1 MVGFEKHGLMP
12 SFRVFTKDAL
22 EAIHLAS
29 LEILEKTGIKIAHGK
44 RLLEMLKDNG
54 CTVDSEKGSVL
65 FPSYVVEEALKKT
78 PKTFVICGRNPKYDC
93 KLDGRHIYFSTGTE
107 TTSTVDLED
116 GQWRSSTKN
125 DLEKLTRLIDA
136 LESLNIV
143 GTITTSL
150 DKPANVRCLHDYEAV
165 LNNTEK
171 PCGFNLYPPELAWY
185 LLDRVVEMATAVA
198 GSEKK
203 LKQRPLIG
211 GFFCT
216 ESPLKLEG
224 VFVETSLKLAR
235 MGLPCGIASMP
246 LGGATA
252 PATLAGTLLM
262 ANAEMLSGICTVE
275 LLCPGTPVSCTYLP
289 ASLDMRYGT
298 TGYGPEAMLQA
309 AAAVEISR
317 NYGLPV
323 HVFGVASIANLVGV
337 QSGIESVMSSILP
350 VLAGADVLYGA
361 GDLGNGMAASF
372 ERLVIDDEI
381 CKSLPFLVQGI
392 EVNDET
398 LALDVIHK
406 VGPGGEYV
414 SQKHTLGHFQKEHFY
429 PKLADTRNFEAWMKA
444 GAKTLVEKAKEKAKK
459 ILKEHWPTPLD
470 IDVQKEIFEI
480 VGRAEKELLKNPL
493 RNKTGCKPGK
503 EVPRL

>member
-12 SFRVFTKDAL
+12 SFRVFSEDAL
-22 EAIHLAS
+22 DAIHLAS
-29 LEILEKTGIKIAHGK
+29 LEVLEKTGIKIVHGK
-44 RLLEMLKDNG
+44 RILKMLKDNG
-54 CTVDSEKGSVL
+54 CTVDFEKGLVL
-65 FPSYVVEEALKKT
+65 FPSYVVEEAVKKT
-78 PKTFVICGRNPKYDC
+78 PKTFIMYGRNPKYDC
-93 KLDGRHIYFSTGTE
+93 KLDGKHIYFDTGTE
-107 TTSTVDLED
+107 TTSTVDLEN
-116 GQWRSSTKN
+116 GEWRPSTKN

-136 LESLNIV
+136 LESLNLV
-143 GTITTSL
+143 GTITTSM

-185 LLDRVVEMATAVA
+185 LLDRLIEMAVAVA

-211 GFFCT
+211 GFFTT

-224 VFVETSLKLAR
+224 VFVETALKLAS
-235 MGLPCGIASMP
+235 MGFPCGIASMP
-246 LGGATA
+246 QGGATA

-262 ANAEMLSGICTVE
+262 TNAEMLSGICTVE

-309 AAAVEISR
+309 AAAVEIAR
-317 NYGLPV
+317 YYGLPV
-323 HVFGVASIANLVGV
+323 HVFGIASIANVTGV
-337 QSGIESVMSSILP
+337 QSGIESVMSGIFS
-350 VLAGADVLYGA
+350 VLAGADVVYGA

-381 CKSLPFLVQGI
+381 CKLLPFLVQGV
-392 EVNDET
+392 EVSDET

-414 SQKHTLGHFQKEHFY
+414 SQKHTLEHFQKEYFY
-429 PKLADTRNFEAWMKA
+429 PELADTRGYEAWRKA
-444 GAKTLVEKAKEKAKK
+444 GAKTLIEKANEKAKK

-470 IDVQKEIFEI
+470 KDVQKEISEI
-480 VGRAEKELLKNPL
+480 ISRAEKELPKSTL
-493 RNKTGCKPGK
+493 
-503 EVPRL
+503 